1 MKIWL
6 VILASVVALAVGL
19 TGWATF
25 GPLDERTAIF
35 VRHPHGSI
43 EQGGKLGV
51 HIGDTWSEAD
61 RALRQQANVG
71 KPIHK
76 AGWSNEPNP
85 FVQYLDHP
93 VLVGEA
99 QALYRDTSWQNGIV
113 TLRLRDGV
121 VVGIQWS
128 YVGPFFIDT

>member
-1 MKIWL
+1 MAT
-6 VILASVVALAVGL
+6 VLALGVGL
-19 TGWATF
+19 TGWAKF
-25 GPLDERTAIF
+25 GPLDERTAILL
-35 VRHPHGSI
+35 RQSHGSI

-71 KPIHK
+71 KPYHK
-76 AGWSNEPNP
+76 AGWSNEPNSS
-85 FVQYLDHP
+85 VQYLDYP

-99 QALYRDTSWQNGIV
+99 QAVYRDTSWQNGV
-113 TLRLRDGV
+113 VALRLRDGI
-121 VVGIQWS
+121 VVGIQWN

>member
-1 MKIWL
+1 MRIWL
-6 VILASVVALAVGL
+6 IILASVLALAVGL
-19 TGWATF
+19 AGWAKF
-25 GPLDERTAIF
+25 GPLDERTAIL
-35 VRHPHGSI
+35 VRQPQGSV

-51 HIGDTWSEAD
+51 HIGDTWIEAD
-61 RALRQQANVG
+61 RALRQRANIG
-71 KPIHK
+71 KPFHK

-85 FVQYLDHP
+85 SVQYLNDP

-99 QALYRDTSWQNGIV
+99 QALYRDTSWQNGVV

-121 VVGIQWS
+121 VVGIQWN